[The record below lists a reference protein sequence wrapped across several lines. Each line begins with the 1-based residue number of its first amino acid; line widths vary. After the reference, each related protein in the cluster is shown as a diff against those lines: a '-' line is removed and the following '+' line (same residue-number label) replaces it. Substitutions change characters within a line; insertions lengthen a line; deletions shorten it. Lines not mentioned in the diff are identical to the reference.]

1 MLEVRPARLQDRG
14 EFYDLWKICFGDSKA
29 FMDWFF
35 SERFFPELSTCIS
48 KDGRIIASMQS
59 YPLHIRVREN
69 ILPVLM
75 VAGVCTHPEYRGLG
89 YMRKMFTSYMQQAR
103 ELGISVIVHTP
114 AHTPTFYS
122 IGQYPVTDTLYLSL
136 NCANGKAAKDIV
148 AHPMGS
154 GLAPLH
160 ACYQLE
166 CAKYSG
172 SVSRTLADF
181 AYKLRDYASDGAS
194 CLARIHD
201 GAALG
206 YSIYYEMDE
215 ELHVEECFALDDET
229 LSQLLLAVAHRANGR
244 SLSVKLPPD
253 YNPVLEGAVLNIKP
267 QGAMGI
273 ADASTALYKLLGDEA
288 FIFELIDGAVVQNT
302 GIFNGLG
309 KASAKTPQFRLEAGR
324 LAQFLCGYR
333 SIKELEEQGQAEV
346 FDNEAAKA
354 LDALFPKR
362 TCFITDEY

>member
-1 MLEVRPARLQDRG
+1 MLEARAARQQDRD

-48 KDGRIIASMQS
+48 IKGRIIASMQS
-59 YPLHIRVREN
+59 YPLHIRMRET

-75 VAGVCTHPEYRGLG
+75 VAGVCTHPEHRGLG
-89 YMRKMFTSYMQQAR
+89 YMRLMFESFMQQAR
-103 ELGISVIVHTP
+103 GLGISVVVHTP
-114 AHTPTFYS
+114 AYTPTFFS

-136 NCANGKAAKDIV
+136 KSSGGNMPEGV
-148 AHPMGS
+148 SVHSMHT

-160 ACYQLE
+160 TCYQLA

-172 SVSRTLADF
+172 SVSRSIADF
-181 AYKLRDYASDGAS
+181 AYKLRDYASDGAG

-206 YSIYYEMDE
+206 YCIYYEMGE
-215 ELHVEECFALDDET
+215 ELHVEECFALKDEA

-253 YNPVLEGAVLNIKP
+253 YNPVLEGAELIIKP

-273 ADASTALYKLLGDEA
+273 ADVSAALYKLLRDEDYV
-288 FIFELIDGAVVQNT
+288 FELTDGAVKQNT
-302 GIFNGLG
+302 GRFNGLG
-309 KASAKTPQFRLEAGR
+309 VASAKMPQLQLEAGR
-324 LAQFLCGYR
+324 LAQFLSGYR
-333 SIKELEEQGQAEV
+333 SIEELAEQGHAKI
-346 FDNEAAKA
+346 FDYDAAKS
-354 LDALFPKR
+354 LDAKFPKQ